1 MLGVPYGIYIVYF
14 QFCSVYLRCMLDV
27 IVVADDV
34 KFRFFVT
41 LILTLTLTFRIGS
54 YLRAS
59 LIDL

>member
-41 LILTLTLTFRIGS
+41 LILTLTFRIGS